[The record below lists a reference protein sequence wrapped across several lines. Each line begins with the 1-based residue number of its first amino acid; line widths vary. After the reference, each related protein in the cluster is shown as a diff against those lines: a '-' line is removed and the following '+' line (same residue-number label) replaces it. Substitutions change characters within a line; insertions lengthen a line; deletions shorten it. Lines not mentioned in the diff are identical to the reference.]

1 MSLDRVDL
9 KILDIL
15 QEDGKISNTKL
26 AEEVNLSAT
35 AVMARVKKLTKEQFI
50 IGYEAKLNQRSCM
63 PVFWF
68 C

>member
-35 AVMARVKKLTKEQFI
+35 AVMARVQKLTKEQFI
-50 IGYEAKLNQRSCM
+50 IGYEAKLNAEK
-63 PVFWF
+63 
-68 C
+68 

>member
-26 AEEVNLSAT
+26 ASPAEFRIMEYKSL
-35 AVMARVKKLTKEQFI
+35 K
-50 IGYEAKLNQRSCM
+50 
-63 PVFWF
+63 
-68 C
+68 

>member
-35 AVMARVKKLTKEQFI
+35 AVMARV
-50 IGYEAKLNQRSCM
+50 
-63 PVFWF
+63 
-68 C
+68 

>member
-35 AVMARVKKLTKEQFI
+35 AVMARVK
-50 IGYEAKLNQRSCM
+50 S
-63 PVFWF
+63 
-68 C
+68 